1 MKPYI
6 DTEKK
11 NFRAGYVSIFGKPNV
26 GKSTLL
32 NQLLGIKL
40 SIVSP
45 KPQTT
50 RHRII
55 GIHSSAEAQIIFI
68 DTPGMLTPRYYLQKA
83 MMKAVHAAI
92 ADADILLFMVEAGE
106 SLQVRDAG
114 YLQQI
119 METQKPVLVVVNKI
133 DRVKKQNILPL
144 IGEIGKNFAPEAIIP
159 ISALQADGLDLLIT
173 EIIRKLPLSPPYYP
187 PEMLTEHPERFFVA
201 EIIREQIF
209 YQFSEE
215 IPYSTT
221 VVIDEYHE
229 QKGRKDVIRATIIAE
244 RESQKG
250 ILIGKKGAALKKIGA
265 AARKA
270 IEVFLNRPVYL
281 ELWVKVREKW
291 RKSDSAVREYGYG
304 AQNPG
309 N

>member
-1 MKPYI
+1 MEPYI
-6 DTEKK
+6 DTAKQ

-40 SIVSP
+40 SIISP

-55 GIHSSAEAQIIFI
+55 GIHSSEKAQIIFI
-68 DTPGMLTPRYYLQKA
+68 DTPGMLQPRYYLQKA
-83 MMKAVHAAI
+83 MMKAVYAAI
-92 ADADILLFMVEAGE
+92 ADANILLFMVEANKT
-106 SLQVRDAG
+106 LQDRDAD
-114 YLQQI
+114 YLQRI
-119 METQKPVLVVVNKI
+119 MEAQKPVLVLVNKI
-133 DRVKKQNILPL
+133 DRIGKQQVLPL
-144 IGEIGKNFAPEAIIP
+144 IEEISKRFDPEAIIP
-159 ISALQADGLDLLIT
+159 ISALHSDGLDLLIT
-173 EIIRKLPLSPPYYP
+173 EIIQRLPLSPPYYP

-221 VVIDEYHE
+221 VVIDEYRE
-229 QKGRKDVIRATIIAE
+229 QEGKKDVIRAAIIAE

-265 AARKA
+265 AARKE
-270 IEVFLNRPVYL
+270 IEAFLNRPVYL

-291 RKSDSAVREYGYG
+291 RKKESAVHEYGYG
-304 AQNPG
+304 AQKPRS
-309 N
+309 